1 MLGLICL
8 YIDPRHKFSFPNGPR
23 QKPGVKSF
31 KGEFKPFCALTSFVK
46 LIRPVSILFVLN
58 LIDAVVSIG
67 WVRSGLAPEG
77 NHLMA
82 AFLDAG
88 NLPFLAAKLGMGTL
102 ACAVLLYGADQ
113 KLAKIGVS
121 VALAVY
127 VCVMGLHVGTG
138 LAAYGFLT

>member
-1 MLGLICL
+1 M
-8 YIDPRHKFSFPNGPR
+8 
-23 QKPGVKSF
+23 
-31 KGEFKPFCALTSFVK
+31 K
-46 LIRPVSILFVLN
+46 LLRPVLLLFLLN

-67 WVRSGLAPEG
+67 WVRSGLASEA

-102 ACAVLLYGADQ
+102 CCGVLLYGADH
-113 KLAKIGVS
+113 KLAKVGVS
-121 VALAVY
+121 VALVVY